1 MGRVAVRKIVVAC
14 AHAIALPL
22 LLSACF
28 FVPLPGEIAVATRSG
43 GIVTVGAYFDV
54 RRGGYYYRSPDT
66 GREVPITDAPKINNL
81 GFPEFPTV
89 AEVANEQ
96 TKRARDRAAL
106 SAALP
111 AAFARDR
118 FPAKRRKRRIPT
130 RTSSVR
136 WCGTAAAPATRAA
149 AGSSLAERLGNP
161 GAGLRGPQRAMS

>member
-28 FVPLPGEIAVATRSG
+28 FVLLPGEIAVATRSG

-111 AAFARDR
+111 GGVCPGSVPGQEAKKADPDPNVLGALVRD
-118 FPAKRRKRRIPT
+118 
-130 RTSSVR
+130 
-136 WCGTAAAPATRAA
+136 CGS
-149 AGSSLAERLGNP
+149 AGYSGGGR
-161 GAGLRGPQRAMS
+161 Q